1 MSAITEHTYV
11 VEQVAMR
18 LAAAMIGEHFA
29 YRVVRKSAKP
39 VLREGNVTTI
49 EQTGENF
56 ARHLRDAAAEQA
68 ALHDAVRR
76 AIHQVNEQRGE
87 PRMSVTIA
95 LRTETHVLVDGHAY
109 TYIDAELER
118 MS

>member
-49 EQTGENF
+49 